1 MTDVAAVAAG
11 SAGWPVWPATHQS
24 LNHTYLSSHRTEQA
38 KSRKAMGVVKGAT
51 KARDAVLSILPFL
64 PAGFLLVDLL
74 DDPVPIVRSW
84 LTYGLSGDWVGISPE
99 HSSIAGEEVVAPPVG
114 SQLLAYVIVAFLGYL
129 ATSSLVPKIKV
140 YTLRKGICG
149 KDLGKRGSSIADKDV
164 PEALGIVPGAIFM
177 ICLILCLV
185 GYATSHPTKLL
196 DCNSA
201 LLSICFMLFLGF
213 TDDVLDWPWRYKL
226 FLPSV
231 ASLPLL
237 CCYNGSTS
245 IVMPIQM
252 RPLLVRDGELTAL
265 AKVAQHFVTVD
276 ENDNGRIVNL
286 GFVYLIYMGMLAV
299 FCTNA
304 INIYAGI
311 NGLEAGQSYVMGCAV
326 LLHNLIE
333 IRLGT
338 ASSENHLFSVM
349 IMLSFISVTLALL
362 RHNWYPASVFVGD
375 TFCYF
380 AGMTFAVVGI
390 LGHFSKT
397 LLLFFI
403 PQIINFI
410 WSMPQLFR
418 LVPCPRHRLPKFNP
432 ETGLM
437 EPSTFPCSKDQY
449 RWLKR
454 RPDDTVVA
462 NMTVINLF
470 LQILGPMSE
479 RTLCIVLLG
488 FQFLSCAF
496 AFLLRYKFAQLIFDE

>member
-1 MTDVAAVAAG
+1 
-11 SAGWPVWPATHQS
+11 
-24 LNHTYLSSHRTEQA
+24 
-38 KSRKAMGVVKGAT
+38 MGVVEGST

-84 LTYGLSGDWVGISPE
+84 LTYGLSGEWVGISLEQSP
-99 HSSIAGEEVVAPPVG
+99 IPGEEAVAPPVG

-213 TDDVLDWPWRYKL
+213 TDDVLDWPCRYKL

-252 RPLLVRDGELTAL
+252 RPLLMRDGELTAL